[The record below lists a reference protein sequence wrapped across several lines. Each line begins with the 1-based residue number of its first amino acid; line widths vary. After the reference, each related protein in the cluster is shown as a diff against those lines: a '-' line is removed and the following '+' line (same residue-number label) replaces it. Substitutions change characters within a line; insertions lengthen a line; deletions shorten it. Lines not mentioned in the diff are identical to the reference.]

1 MLLAV
6 SVTGMYSC
14 KKTKPTTASGSE
26 FKEIVPCQDKGYS
39 DAMNFEQL
47 VWEQV

>member
-1 MLLAV
+1 
-6 SVTGMYSC
+6 MYSC

-26 FKEIVPCQDKGYS
+26 FKEIIVPCQDKGYS